1 MTNEF
6 PLCAVVDERTG
17 KIVYGYAYYNDC
29 ERWRCD
35 ARGNWNYVVKTQE
48 EIKKSIKIV
57 H

>member
-48 EIKKSIKIV
+48 EIKKSTKNK
-57 H
+57 